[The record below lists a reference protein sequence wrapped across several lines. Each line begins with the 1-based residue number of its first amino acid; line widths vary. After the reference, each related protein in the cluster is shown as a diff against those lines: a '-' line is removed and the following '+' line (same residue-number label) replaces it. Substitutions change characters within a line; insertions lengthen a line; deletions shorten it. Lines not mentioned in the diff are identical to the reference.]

1 MLKKYWLLFLF
12 LFIGATPLHLTA
24 KHRKT
29 HITEST
35 PSIKVKHRD
44 NTGMFTMFSDVLYAL
59 WEFENGHVQGLNV
72 DFGTEGLYYEAD
84 YGPNWWNYYCEP
96 IVLGNAHTT
105 WVLKE
110 FGKIP
115 EKAPW
120 KRIKDIPREEMH
132 RLICS
137 HIHPKKHIAQKV
149 NQFFKQHLKG
159 YRVMGVHYRGTDKKT
174 ESPRVLYKV
183 AFTAIQEQID
193 AWAREDSNVKIKIF
207 IATDEKAFITRAR
220 QVWADSV
227 CCQDAI
233 RSLNEEPI
241 HLKATSTQSTHSPY
255 RLGEEAI
262 IDMLL
267 LAKTDF
273 LIRTSSNLGLWST
286 YFNPHLPVVELSR
299 YYHDLD

>member
-1 MLKKYWLLFLF
+1 MFKKSCLLFLF
-12 LFIGATPLHLTA
+12 LFIAATPPDLAA

-29 HITEST
+29 RVTEAI

-59 WEFENGHVQGLNV
+59 WEFENGHIQGLNV
-72 DFGTEGLYYEAD
+72 DFGTDGLYYEPA

-96 IVLGNAHTT
+96 IRLGNTPPT

-120 KRIKDIPREEMH
+120 KRIKDIPREQMR
-132 RLICS
+132 RLIGRY
-137 HIHPKKHIAQKV
+137 IHPKKHIAQKV
-149 NQFFKQHLKG
+149 DQFFKQHLKG
-159 YRVMGVHYRGTDKKT
+159 YRIIGVHYRGTDKKT

-183 AFTAIQEQID
+183 VFTAIQEQID
-193 AWAREDSNVKIKIF
+193 AWVSEDPHVKFKIF

-220 QVWADSV
+220 QVWGDVV

-233 RSLNEEPI
+233 RSGNEEPI
-241 HLKATSTQSTHSPY
+241 HLQATVMHSSY
-255 RLGEEAI
+255 LLGEEAM

-267 LAKTDF
+267 LSKTDF

-299 YYHDLD
+299 YYHDID